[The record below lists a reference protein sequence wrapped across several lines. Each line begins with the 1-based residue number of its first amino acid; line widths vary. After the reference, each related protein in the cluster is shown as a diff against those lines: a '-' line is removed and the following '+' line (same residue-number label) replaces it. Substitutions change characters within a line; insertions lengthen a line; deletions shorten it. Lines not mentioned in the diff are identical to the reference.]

1 MHLKKLRPL
10 LKLFKKMSAV
20 LLAEFK
26 NKKDADLIVKLISQ
40 LRPGRVLSRGKD
52 VEEMYF
58 TELIKAGHKGRGHIS
73 SAAFKKH
80 LAKRIGKHRAG

>member
-10 LKLFKKMSAV
+10 LKLFKKMSAL

-40 LRPGRVLSRGKD
+40 LRSGRVLSSGKD
-52 VEEMYF
+52 VEELYF
-58 TELIKAGHKGRGHIS
+58 AELIKAGYKEKGCIS
-73 SAAFKKH
+73 SGTFKKH
-80 LAKRIGKHRAG
+80 LAKRIV